1 MHDTSLGVTLV
12 NASASALPREDE
24 VQAKIRKI
32 RVFGRNARV
41 VCAALFWLP
50 LVLIVIVPLIT
61 VIVRP
66 ETDVGVGVVPTDVPR
81 PDNPAAGTYDV
92 MQALLTPLQL
102 MASVFLILGVV
113 IGVWLAALRQ
123 LYRLFGN
130 LAAGAIYT
138 PENVRRV
145 RNVGLLLLLWAVLGI
160 VIPTAIVVA
169 SGLIDTSVPID
180 LDGVFPSLSELF
192 SSFTTAGLVLL
203 ASWIMDVGL
212 YQKDHADALQ
222 RDAELTI

>member
-1 MHDTSLGVTLV
+1 M

-24 VQAKIRKI
+24 VQSKIRKI
-32 RVFGRNARV
+32 RTFGRNARV
-41 VCAALFWLP
+41 VCLALFWLAF
-50 LVLIVIVPLIT
+50 VVFVILPLIAIAIRT
-61 VIVRP
+61 GMGI
-66 ETDVGVGVVPTDVPR
+66 VGVPPTDVPR
-81 PDNPAAGTYDV
+81 PNNGDGGAYDV
-92 MQALLTPLQL
+92 LQALLTPLQL
-102 MASVFLILGVV
+102 MVCVFLIMGVV

-123 LYRLFGN
+123 LSRLFGN

-145 RNVGLLLLLWAVLGI
+145 WNVGLLLLLWAVLGI

-169 SGLIDTSVPID
+169 RGLIDASVPID
-180 LDGVFPSLSELF
+180 LDRLFPSLSELF
-192 SSFTTAGLVLL
+192 SSFATAGLVLL

-212 YQKDHADALQ
+212 YEKDHADALQ

>member
-1 MHDTSLGVTLV
+1 MQGVTLV

-24 VQAKIRKI
+24 VKSKIRKV
-32 RVFGRNARV
+32 RAFGRNARV

-50 LVLIVIVPLIT
+50 LVGIVIVPLIA
-61 VIVRP
+61 VIVRTG
-66 ETDVGVGVVPTDVPR
+66 TDVGAGVVPTDVLR
-81 PDNPAAGTYDV
+81 PNNGDGGIFDV
-92 MQALLTPLQL
+92 LQALLTPLQL
-102 MASVFLILGVV
+102 MVCVFVIMGAV
-113 IGVWLAALRQ
+113 IGLWLAAVRQ
-123 LYRLFGN
+123 LHRLFGN

-169 SGLIDTSVPID
+169 RGLMDASVPID
-180 LDGVFPSLSELF
+180 LDRVFPSLSELF
-192 SSFTTAGLVLL
+192 SSFATAGLVLL

-212 YQKDHADALQ
+212 YEKDHADALQ